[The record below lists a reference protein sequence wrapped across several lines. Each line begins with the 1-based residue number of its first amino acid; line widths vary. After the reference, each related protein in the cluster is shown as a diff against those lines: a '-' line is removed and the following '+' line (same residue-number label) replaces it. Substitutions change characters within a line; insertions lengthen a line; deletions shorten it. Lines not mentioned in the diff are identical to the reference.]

1 VKIYSFFSAEM
12 KTQLYIDAL
21 RGDLLAAPFAPA
33 DSIRR
38 LQRDVAH
45 LDPLSQML
53 YIDTRTNLPDDLL
66 MVGDKTSMANSLE
79 LRVPFLDRRLV
90 EFVES
95 LPPQYK
101 LHGMTGKYL
110 HKKALLKWLPR
121 EDVYRRKIGF
131 ANPIAKWLRTSL
143 RPLVDDCLLGRDSMI
158 ARYFDPACVRRIVE
172 LDRQGREHFTRQI
185 YLLVSLELWHRA
197 FIR

>member
-1 VKIYSFFSAEM
+1 M
-12 KTQLYIDAL
+12 TTQLYIDAL

-95 LPPQYK
+95 LPPRYK

-121 EDVYRRKIGF
+121 GDVYRRKIGF